1 MPGRRLHPLSPTGA
15 LIDQVIES
23 YVVWRE
29 ACEAVEESY
38 GVWRRAPS
46 DQSAATY
53 ADFVATLNREELAAD
68 EYQFMVEQ
76 ARQISHEIRH
86 IPAAQRRS
94 AGA

>member
-1 MPGRRLHPLSPTGA
+1 MPVRRQYPASPTAA

-38 GVWRRAPS
+38 SAWRRAPS
-46 DQSAATY
+46 EQGEAAY
-53 ADFVATLNREELAAD
+53 ATFVATLNREELAAD

-76 ARQISHEIRH
+76 ARQADREIRH
-86 IPAAQRRS
+86 VPAQQRRS